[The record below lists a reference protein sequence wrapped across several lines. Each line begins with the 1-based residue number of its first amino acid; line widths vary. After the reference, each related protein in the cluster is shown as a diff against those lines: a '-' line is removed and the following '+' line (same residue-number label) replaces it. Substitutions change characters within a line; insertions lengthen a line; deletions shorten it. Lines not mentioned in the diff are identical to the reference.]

1 MCGLDLHLFFV
12 FLCLLTWSTD
22 SQTLLWPGSD
32 AGQTK
37 LRQGCRGGYAIK
49 IDVFQVKAMSKKEC
63 QCWKRRT
70 FGPVNNYLQNT
81 YIIWSCFLSKP
92 RIYPPLQKC
101 SGWAS
106 HGQEMQGHKS
116 GAKRPLQ
123 SPGTAGAAGRGWILE
138 LQTIL
143 QFEQSQRRPQPSLSP
158 GCTMLNGCLN
168 TVGRCEIGTLT
179 QFNSV
184 VKSPS

>member
-1 MCGLDLHLFFV
+1 MRFFNF
-12 FLCLLTWSTD
+12 FLNHMLQKYQNEIAPIIYYGNSTKTNEKYRTENILT
-22 SQTLLWPGSD
+22 
-32 AGQTK
+32 
-37 LRQGCRGGYAIK
+37 
-49 IDVFQVKAMSKKEC
+49 EC
-63 QCWKRRT
+63 PC
-70 FGPVNNYLQNT
+70 
-81 YIIWSCFLSKP
+81 IIWSCFLSKP

-143 QFEQSQRRPQPSLSP
+143 QFEQSQRRPQLSLSP
-158 GCTMLNGCLN
+158 GCTMLNRCLN
-168 TVGRCEIGTLT
+168 TVSRCEIGTLT
-179 QFNSV
+179 QLQYGRH
-184 VKSPS
+184 

>member
-1 MCGLDLHLFFV
+1 MRSGPSSFFCFPLFINLIHRLPDASLAREWRWTNQAQTGL
-12 FLCLLTWSTD
+12 
-22 SQTLLWPGSD
+22 
-32 AGQTK
+32 
-37 LRQGCRGGYAIK
+37 QGGICDENRC
-49 IDVFQVKAMSKKEC
+49 FQVKAMSKKEC

-143 QFEQSQRRPQPSLSP
+143 QFEQSQRRPQLSLSP
-158 GCTMLNGCLN
+158 GCTMLNRCLN
-168 TVGRCEIGTLT
+168 TVSRCEIGTLT
-179 QFNSV
+179 PLQYGRH
-184 VKSPS
+184 